1 MTLDEQARDVL
12 RKNDKGGYTLPT
24 HGLYPYQ
31 WNWDSAF
38 AAWGFTTFDPD
49 RGWTELETL
58 MSGQWEDGMLPHILF
73 HRVDPGY
80 FPGPDVWQGRGPIPS
95 SGISQPPVAA
105 TFMAKMLAMDPSG
118 EPRARAIWHKLNAWH
133 RWFMDW
139 RLDRGAV
146 CVTHPWEAGRDNAP
160 DWDGAMKAINADDVG
175 DYTRRDTSH
184 VDPAMRPTK
193 YDYDRYLKLVQLG
206 VSVNWDQSKLRDIN
220 PFRVADPTMTFTLL
234 RAQRDMA
241 AMGRRFG
248 EGVSEIEGW
257 IEILEA
263 GAETLWNPEIA
274 GYDSRDVHA
283 GTFNGVLS
291 NASALCWYAG
301 LNDDRAL
308 PAIAGMLNATRYG
321 LASYD
326 PEGEEFEPLRYW
338 RGPTWPIMSYLVGS
352 GMEEQGVTD
361 LGTRI
366 RDDTARL
373 MELNGFAE
381 YYSPLDG
388 TPAGGETFTWTAAVW
403 LGWAGDNRE
412 NQLGDAGCR
421 QSN

>member
-1 MTLDEQARDVL
+1 MNLDEQARDIL
-12 RKNDKGGYTLPT
+12 RMNDKGRYTLPT

-58 MSGQWEDGMLPHILF
+58 LSGQWDDGMLPHILF
-73 HRVDPGY
+73 HRADPGY
-80 FPGPDVWQGRGPIPS
+80 FPGPDVWKGRGPIPS

-105 TFMAKMLAMDPSG
+105 TFMAKMLEMAPSG
-118 EPRARAIWHKLNAWH
+118 EPRARAMWPRLNAWH
-133 RWFMDW
+133 RWFMDG
-139 RLDRGAV
+139 RLDQGAV

-160 DWDGAMKAINADDVG
+160 DWDGAMKAVNADDVG
-175 DYTRRDTSH
+175 EYTRRDTSH

-206 VSVNWDQSKLRDIN
+206 VSVNWDQEELLKIN

-248 EGVSEIEGW
+248 EDVSEIESW
-257 IEILEA
+257 IATLEA
-263 GAETLWNPEIA
+263 GAETLWNPDIQ

-301 LNDDRAL
+301 INDGRAL
-308 PAIAGMLNATRYG
+308 ASIERMVDAATYS

-326 PEGEEFEPLRYW
+326 PEADGFEPLRYW
-338 RGPTWPIMSYLVGS
+338 RGPTWPIMNYLVGS
-352 GMEEQGVTD
+352 GMEEQGID
-361 LGTRI
+361 ALGARI
-366 RDDTARL
+366 RADTARL
-373 MELNGFAE
+373 MQLNGFAE
-381 YYSPLDG
+381 YYNPLDG
-388 TPAGGETFTWTAAVW
+388 TPAGGGTFTWTAAVW
-403 LGWAGDNRE
+403 LGWARDTRE
-412 NQLGDAGCR
+412 NQRGAA
-421 QSN
+421 

>member
-1 MTLDEQARDVL
+1 MTLHEQARDIL
-12 RKNDKGGYTLPT
+12 RMNDKGGYTLPT

-38 AAWGFTTFDPD
+38 AAWGFATFDTD

-58 MSGQWEDGMLPHILF
+58 LSGQWDDGMVPHILF
-73 HRVDPGY
+73 HQDDPGY
-80 FPGPDVWQGRGPIPS
+80 FPGPGVWQGRGPIPS

-105 TFMAKMLAMDPSG
+105 TFMAKMLAMDPLG
-118 EPRARAIWHKLNAWH
+118 EPRARAMWPKLNAWH
-133 RWFMDW
+133 RWFMEW
-139 RLDRGAV
+139 RLDEGAV

-206 VSVNWDQSKLRDIN
+206 VSVNWDQGKLRDIN

-248 EGVSEIEGW
+248 KDVSEIEGW
-257 IEILEA
+257 IKTLEA
-263 GAETLWNPEIA
+263 GAETLWNASIG
-274 GYDSRDVHA
+274 GYDSRDVKA
-283 GTFNGVLS
+283 QKFNGVLS

-301 LNDDRAL
+301 INDTRAR
-308 PAIAGMLNATRYG
+308 PAIARMLRAAEYG

-326 PEGEEFEPLRYW
+326 PEGAGFEPLRYW
-338 RGPTWPIMSYLVGS
+338 RGPTWPIMNYLVGS
-352 GMEEQGVTD
+352 GMEEQGED
-361 LGTRI
+361 ELGGRI

-373 MELNGFAE
+373 MERNGFAE
-381 YYSPLDG
+381 YYNPLDG

-403 LGWAGDNRE
+403 LGWAGENRE
-412 NQLGDAGCR
+412 DKRGAA
-421 QSN
+421 

>member
-1 MTLDEQARDVL
+1 MNIDEQARDIL

-58 MSGQWEDGMLPHILF
+58 LSGQWDDGMVPHILF
-73 HRVDPGY
+73 HRSDPGY
-80 FPGPDVWQGRGPIPS
+80 FPGPDVWHGRGPIAS

-105 TFMAKMLAMDPSG
+105 SFMAKMLAMNPTG
-118 EPRARAIWHKLNAWH
+118 EARARALWPKLNAWH
-133 RWFMDW
+133 RWFMEW
-139 RLDRGAV
+139 RLDEGAV

-160 DWDGAMKAINADDVG
+160 DWDGAMKGINADDVG
-175 DYTRRDTSH
+175 EYTRRDTSH
-184 VDPAMRPTK
+184 VNPSMRPTK

-206 VSVNWDQSKLRDIN
+206 VAVGWDQAKLRDIN

-241 AMGRRFG
+241 DMGRRFG
-248 EGVSEIEGW
+248 EDVSEIEGW
-257 IEILEA
+257 IKVLEA
-263 GAETLWNPEIA
+263 GAETLWNPDIQ

-301 LNDDRAL
+301 LNDPRAL
-308 PAIAGMLNATRYG
+308 PAIQRMMDAATYAI
-321 LASYD
+321 ASFD
-326 PEGEEFEPLRYW
+326 PDAEGFEPLRYW
-338 RGPTWPIMSYLVGS
+338 RGPTWPIMNYLVGS
-352 GMEEQGVTD
+352 GMEEQG
-361 LGTRI
+361 LEACGARI
-366 RDDTARL
+366 KSDTAQL
-373 MELNGFAE
+373 MQQNGFAE
-381 YYSPLDG
+381 YYNPHDG
-388 TPAGGETFTWTAAVW
+388 TPAGGNNFTWTAAVW
-403 LGWAGDNRE
+403 LGWAGGNLVDKR
-412 NQLGDAGCR
+412 GAA
-421 QSN
+421 

>member
-1 MTLDEQARDVL
+1 MTLDDQARDIL
-12 RKNDKGGYTLPT
+12 RLNDKGGYTLPT

-58 MSGQWEDGMLPHILF
+58 MSGQWDDGMIPHILF
-73 HRVDPGY
+73 HRVDPSY
-80 FPGPDVWQGRGPIPS
+80 FPGPDVWQGRGPIAS

-105 TFMAKMLAMDPSG
+105 TFMAKMLAMDPTG
-118 EPRARAIWHKLNAWH
+118 EPRARAMWPKLNAWH

-139 RLDRGAV
+139 RLDQGAV

-160 DWDGAMKAINADDVG
+160 DWDGAMKAINTDDVG
-175 DYTRRDTSH
+175 DYIRRDTSH

-206 VSVNWDQSKLRDIN
+206 VSVNWDHGKLRDIN

-234 RAQRDMA
+234 RAQRDMV

-248 EGVSEIEGW
+248 EDVSEIESW
-257 IEILEA
+257 IEVLEA
-263 GAETLWNPEIA
+263 GAETLWNPEIT

-301 LNDDRAL
+301 INDVRAK
-308 PAIAGMLNATRYG
+308 PAIARMLNAATFG

-326 PEGEEFEPLRYW
+326 PDGEGFESLRYW
-338 RGPTWPIMSYLVGS
+338 RGPTWPIMNYLVGS
-352 GMEEQGVTD
+352 GMEEQGITD
-361 LGTRI
+361 LAARI
-366 RDDTARL
+366 KTDTAQL
-373 MELNGFAE
+373 MERGGFAE
-381 YYSPLDG
+381 YYDPHDG

-403 LGWAGDNRE
+403 LGWARDNRE
-412 NQLGDAGCR
+412 TQRGAA
-421 QSN
+421 

>member
-1 MTLDEQARDVL
+1 MNIDEQARDIL

-58 MSGQWEDGMLPHILF
+58 LSGQWDDGMVPHILF
-73 HRVDPGY
+73 HRSDPGY
-80 FPGPDVWQGRGPIPS
+80 FPGPDVWHGRGPIAS

-105 TFMAKMLAMDPSG
+105 SFMAKMLAMNPTG
-118 EPRARAIWHKLNAWH
+118 EARARALWPKLNAWH
-133 RWFMDW
+133 RWFMEW
-139 RLDRGAV
+139 RLDEGAV

-160 DWDGAMKAINADDVG
+160 DWDGAMKGINADDVG
-175 DYTRRDTSH
+175 EYTRRDTSH
-184 VDPAMRPTK
+184 VNPSMRPTK

-206 VSVNWDQSKLRDIN
+206 VAVGWDQAKLRDIN

-241 AMGRRFG
+241 DMGRRFG
-248 EGVSEIEGW
+248 EDVSEIEGW
-257 IEILEA
+257 IKVLEA
-263 GAETLWNPEIA
+263 GAETLWNPDIQ

-301 LNDDRAL
+301 LNDPRAL
-308 PAIAGMLNATRYG
+308 PAIQRMMDAATYAI
-321 LASYD
+321 ASFD
-326 PEGEEFEPLRYW
+326 PDAEGFEPLRYW
-338 RGPTWPIMSYLVGS
+338 RGPTWPIMNYLVGS
-352 GMEEQGVTD
+352 GMEEQG
-361 LGTRI
+361 LEACGARI
-366 RDDTARL
+366 KSDTAQL
-373 MELNGFAE
+373 MQQNGFAE
-381 YYSPLDG
+381 YYNPHDG
-388 TPAGGETFTWTAAVW
+388 TPAGGSNFTWTAAVW
-403 LGWAGDNRE
+403 LGWAGGNLVDKR
-412 NQLGDAGCR
+412 GAA
-421 QSN
+421 

>member
-1 MTLDEQARDVL
+1 MTDLYAQARQIL
-12 RKNDKGGYTLPT
+12 RDNDKGGYTLPT

-58 MSGQWEDGMLPHILF
+58 MTGQWEDGMVPHIIF
-73 HRVDPGY
+73 HQPDPGY

-105 TFMAKMLAMDPSG
+105 TFMAKMLTMHPAG
-118 EPRARAIWHKLNAWH
+118 EARARAIWPKLKDWH

-139 RLDRGAV
+139 RLDQGAV

-160 DWDGAMKAINADDVG
+160 DWDAAMAEINADDVG

-193 YDYDRYLKLVQLG
+193 YDYDRYIKLVQIG
-206 VSVNWDQSKLRDIN
+206 VSVNWDQEKLLAVN

-234 RAQRDMA
+234 RANRDLL

-248 EGVSEIEGW
+248 EDVSDIEDW
-257 IEILEA
+257 IKTLEA
-263 GAETLWNPEIA
+263 GADTLWNPQIG
-274 GYDSRDVHA
+274 GYDSRDVRSGA
-283 GTFNGVLS
+283 FNGILS

-301 LNDDRAL
+301 INDARAL
-308 PAIAGMLNATRYG
+308 PAIERMLAACTYG
-321 LASYD
+321 LPSYD
-326 PEGEEFEPLRYW
+326 PAADGFEPLRYW
-338 RGPTWPIMSYLVGS
+338 RGPSWPIMNYLVGS
-352 GMEEQGVTD
+352 GMEEQGID
-361 LGTRI
+361 AAAARI
-366 RDDTARL
+366 RADTARL
-373 MELNGFAE
+373 MEENGFAE
-381 YYSPLDG
+381 YYDPHTG
-388 TPAGGETFTWTAAVW
+388 APAGGGTFTWTAAVW
-403 LGWAGDNRE
+403 LGWAGHDTEDKR
-412 NQLGDAGCR
+412 GAA
-421 QSN
+421 

>member
-12 RKNDKGGYTLPT
+12 RMNDKGGYTLPT

-58 MSGQWEDGMLPHILF
+58 LTGQWDDGMLPHILF
-73 HRVDPGY
+73 HKVDPGY

-105 TFMAKMLAMDPSG
+105 TFMAKMLAMDPNGAS
-118 EPRARAIWHKLNAWH
+118 RAHAMWPKLNAWH
-133 RWFMDW
+133 RWFMEW
-139 RLDRGAV
+139 RLDQGAV

-160 DWDGAMKAINADDVG
+160 DWDGAMKAINTDDVG
-175 DYTRRDTSH
+175 EYTRRDTSH
-184 VDPAMRPTK
+184 VDPSMRPTK

-206 VSVNWDQSKLRDIN
+206 VSVNWDHGKLRDIN

-234 RAQRDMA
+234 RAQRDMLE
-241 AMGRRFG
+241 MGRRFG
-248 EGVSEIEGW
+248 EDISEIEEW
-257 IEILEA
+257 IAILEA
-263 GAETLWNPEIA
+263 GAKTLWNPEIN

-301 LNDDRAL
+301 INDARAK
-308 PAIAGMLNATRYG
+308 PAIARMLDAATYG

-326 PEGEEFEPLRYW
+326 PNSTGFEPLRYW
-338 RGPTWPIMSYLVGS
+338 RGPTWPIMNYLVGS

-361 LGTRI
+361 LGKRI

-373 MELNGFAE
+373 MENSGFAE
-381 YYSPLDG
+381 YYNSMDG

-403 LGWAGDNRE
+403 LGWAGDDRE
-412 NQLGDAGCR
+412 NQRGAA
-421 QSN
+421 

>member
-1 MTLDEQARDVL
+1 MSLDEKARDIL
-12 RKNDKGGYTLPT
+12 RMNDKGGYTLPT
-24 HGLYPYQ
+24 RGLYPYQ

-58 MSGQWEDGMLPHILF
+58 LSGQWDDGMVPHILF
-73 HRVDPGY
+73 HRVDSGY
-80 FPGPDVWQGRGPIPS
+80 FPGPDVWQGRGPVAS

-105 TFMAKMLAMDPSG
+105 SFMAKMLAMDPTG
-118 EPRARAIWHKLNAWH
+118 EPRARAMWPKLHAWH
-133 RWFMDW
+133 RWFMEW
-139 RLDRGAV
+139 RLDQGAV

-160 DWDGAMKAINADDVG
+160 DWDGAMRAINADDVG

-184 VDPAMRPTK
+184 VDPSMRPTK

-206 VSVNWDQSKLRDIN
+206 VSVNWDQDALRDIN
-220 PFRVADPTMTFTLL
+220 PFRVADPTMTFALL

-248 EGVSEIEGW
+248 EDVTEIESW
-257 IEILEA
+257 IVTLEA
-263 GAETLWNPEIA
+263 GAETLWNPAIA

-301 LNDDRAL
+301 INDDRAR
-308 PAIAGMLNATRYG
+308 PAIARMLDAATYG

-326 PEGEEFEPLRYW
+326 PQGVGFEPLRYW
-338 RGPTWPIMSYLVGS
+338 RGPTWPIMNYLVGS
-352 GMEEQGVTD
+352 GMEEQGVED
-361 LGTRI
+361 LAARI
-366 RDDTARL
+366 RGDTARL
-373 MELNGFAE
+373 MEMNGFAE
-381 YYSPLDG
+381 YYDPLNG

-403 LGWAGDNRE
+403 LGWARDNRE
-412 NQLGDAGCR
+412 NRRGAA
-421 QSN
+421 